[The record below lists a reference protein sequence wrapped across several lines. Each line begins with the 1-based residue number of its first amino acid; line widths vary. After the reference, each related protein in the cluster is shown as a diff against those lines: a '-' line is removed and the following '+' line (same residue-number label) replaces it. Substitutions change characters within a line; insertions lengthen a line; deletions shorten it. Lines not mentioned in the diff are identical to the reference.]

1 MRAKAL
7 TASIIAAFAL
17 VAADAAVAQQRARDR
32 QQSMEQCV
40 GSVLGRLV
48 QAKAPE
54 TEVGPTVVSQCD
66 GPLRAR
72 IAAEIAR
79 GRARDCPSVESCID
93 KARQQTAEAATQAY
107 RDMSQ
112 SQK

>member
-1 MRAKAL
+1 MRAKAG
-7 TASIIAAFAL
+7 TASIIAAVVL

-40 GSVLGRLV
+40 GSVLGRLA

-54 TEVGPTVVSQCD
+54 AQVGPTVVSECD

-72 IAAEIAR
+72 LAAEIAS
-79 GRARDCPSVESCID
+79 GRARDCPSVESCIA
-93 KARQQTAEAATQAY
+93 KARQQAAEAATEAY
-107 RDMSQ
+107 RDVSQ
-112 SQK
+112 R

>member
-1 MRAKAL
+1 MRAKAG
-7 TASIIAAFAL
+7 TASIIAAVAL
-17 VAADAAVAQQRARDR
+17 AATTDAALAQHRARDR

-40 GSVLGRLV
+40 GSVLGRLA

-54 TEVGPTVVSQCD
+54 AQVGPTVVSQCD

-72 IAAEIAR
+72 LAAEIAR

-93 KARQQTAEAATQAY
+93 KARQQAAEAATEAY

-112 SQK
+112 R